1 MDPTVTKTTP
11 SADVNR
17 VVQVEAEW
25 GGGLGHIKACLR
37 VFHWPPV
44 ARSGPVRPGLALF
57 GSVLTLLLSLAGY
70 NSPHSVVSQRAA
82 LFMQPL

>member
-25 GGGLGHIKACLR
+25 GGGT
-37 VFHWPPV
+37 WP
-44 ARSGPVRPGLALF
+44 
-57 GSVLTLLLSLAGY
+57 
-70 NSPHSVVSQRAA
+70 H
-82 LFMQPL
+82 